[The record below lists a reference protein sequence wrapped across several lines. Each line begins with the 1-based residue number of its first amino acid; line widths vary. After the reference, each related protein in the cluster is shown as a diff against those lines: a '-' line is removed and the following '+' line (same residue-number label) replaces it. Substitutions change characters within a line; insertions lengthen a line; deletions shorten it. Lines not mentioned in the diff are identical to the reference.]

1 MPLVLTRRVSERI
14 VLVSDNTEVFIKFAD
29 IRNNAP
35 YLTVD
40 EIRPMTST
48 ADGNLTRPDG
58 LPVHHS
64 EVEPAKVDYQVRST
78 GVMVRFPSGTARIEV
93 GGLLG
98 KQAKLLVSAP
108 RSVGAHRE
116 EIWEKLR
123 GTGETH
129 L

>member
-1 MPLVLTRRVSERI
+1 MPLVLTRRVSER
-14 VLVSDNTEVFIKFAD
+14 LVIISDNTEVFIKFAD

-40 EIRPMTST
+40 EIRPLIST
-48 ADGNLTRPDG
+48 ADANLTRKDG

-64 EVEPAKVDYQVRST
+64 EVQPAKVDYQVRST
-78 GVMVRFPSGTARIEV
+78 GVEVRFPSGTARIEV

-108 RSVGAHRE
+108 RSVRAHRE
-116 EIWEKLR
+116 EIWDKLR
-123 GTGETH
+123 ESGETP